1 MVSFI
6 LLLLE
11 IYAKNSDSGSQDE
24 TKYESFTY
32 LDRNAYL
39 LIQSNLFHLEGSR
52 YVKKVPQFSINSH
65 WLRVGPN
72 PKNL

>member
-6 LLLLE
+6 LLPFKN
-11 IYAKNSDSGSQDE
+11 IRKNSDSGSQDE

-52 YVKKVPQFSINSH
+52 YVKKVPKFLMNSD
-65 WLRVGPN
+65 
-72 PKNL
+72 